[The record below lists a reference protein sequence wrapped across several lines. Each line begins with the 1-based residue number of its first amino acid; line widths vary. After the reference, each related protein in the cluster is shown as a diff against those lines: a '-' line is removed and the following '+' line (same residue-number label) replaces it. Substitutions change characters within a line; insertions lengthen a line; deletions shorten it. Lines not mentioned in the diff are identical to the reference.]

1 MSKIF
6 IALATLFALAISTP
20 AQSQGKDTPLSE
32 LGDLIVGRWMSEVT
46 WAVDYPGRG
55 KKGEKVTG
63 VEICSWVV
71 DKTAIKCEGY
81 AGETTWI
88 GLYWWDAE
96 SKSLKS
102 VGLDSGGNW
111 AEGTIAKSGP
121 KLEGSA
127 SGNFADGQ
135 RVKYEW
141 ETTFTNGGNTRIE
154 KGATIL
160 NGVRNEFRDVF
171 ERVGK

>member
-1 MSKIF
+1 MSKIL
-6 IALATLFALAISTP
+6 IALATLFALAISTS
-20 AQSQGKDTPLSE
+20 AQPQGKDTPLSE
-32 LGDLIVGRWMSEVT
+32 LGDLIVGRWMIEVT

-63 VEICSWVV
+63 FDICDWVV

-81 AGETTWI
+81 AGETTGI
-88 GLYWWDAE
+88 SLYWWDAE
-96 SKSLKS
+96 SKSLKI

-111 AEGTIAKSGP
+111 SEGTIAKTGS
-121 KLEGSA
+121 KLEASS
-127 SGNFADGQ
+127 SGNFADGR

-141 ETTFTNGGNTRIE
+141 ETTFANGGNTRVE
-154 KGATIL
+154 TGATIL
-160 NGVRNEFRDVF
+160 NGVRNEFRDVY